1 MKLSTRLTVAMVA
14 LVLFTAGATGI
25 LIYRN
30 VLGVALPR
38 SLERL
43 GAHVQLLATELE
55 AVVRGARA
63 DVLALAVD
71 EMVHG
76 SSGDI
81 GDRSNVFA
89 VAQRRLLASRFSAEL
104 TAKPWYD
111 ELRIIG
117 IADSGREIVSVD
129 RSGAGGAVPRCTR
142 LGA

>member
-1 MKLSTRLTVAMVA
+1 MRRRAFPLRRSLGERRRRGRVMKLSTRLTVAMVA

-81 GDRSNVFA
+81 GDRSNVF
-89 VAQRRLLASRFSAEL
+89 
-104 TAKPWYD
+104 
-111 ELRIIG
+111 
-117 IADSGREIVSVD
+117 
-129 RSGAGGAVPRCTR
+129 
-142 LGA
+142 